1 MTTLSFPPDFL
12 WGAATAAYQI
22 EGAWNEDGKGESIW
36 DRFSH
41 TPGKIHNGDTGDM
54 ACDHYHR
61 WREDVALMKNLGLKA
76 YRFSIAWTRILPA
89 GRGAVNA
96 AGLKFYS
103 DLVDALLEA
112 GITPYVT
119 LYHWDLPQTLQDEGG
134 WPNRATAEA
143 FAEYAEIVTRALG
156 DRVKNWITLNEP
168 WVSAQIGYR
177 EGRHAPGHT
186 DLAESLAAS
195 HTLLLAHARALPVIR
210 RNSPGASVGITLNLG
225 PQVPASTSF
234 ADRREASLADGFVN
248 RWFLDPLTGRGYPL
262 DVAQQLGAR
271 LDFVQPGDLEKIAA
285 PIDFLGVNYYT
296 RTIARASIPEREN
309 APQTIFRGA
318 EITDMGWEVYPQGLY
333 NLLGRL
339 HFDYNFPAYYVTENG
354 AAFPDQLDATGQVN
368 DSARTRYIQRHVQM
382 LHKTIQAGIPL
393 QGYFVWSLMDNFE
406 WDKGY
411 SMRFGITYIDYVSQ
425 RRILKQSGI
434 EYQQL
439 IRANAVEA

>member
-1 MTTLSFPPDFL
+1 
-12 WGAATAAYQI
+12 
-22 EGAWNEDGKGESIW
+22 
-36 DRFSH
+36 
-41 TPGKIHNGDTGDM
+41 
-54 ACDHYHR
+54 
-61 WREDVALMKNLGLKA
+61 
-76 YRFSIAWTRILPA
+76 
-89 GRGAVNA
+89 
-96 AGLKFYS
+96 
-103 DLVDALLEA
+103 
-112 GITPYVT
+112 
-119 LYHWDLPQTLQDEGG
+119 LPQTLQDEGG

-225 PQVPASTSF
+225 PQVPASASF